1 MEAKMKNSNAG
12 NVHLLDFLN
21 ADPELQKIRQLLQ
34 DDNEVSIYGLYEGQ
48 RMLVTASLAKQ
59 YSQKNLLVVCDTEK
73 RAKELW
79 EDFAQLLTA
88 HEVLYFPALEMIPY
102 EVIAQSGELEQKR
115 LEVLAKL
122 TLEKQK
128 QFAVITTIEGLSKK
142 LLSVGDF
149 LQGMME
155 LRVGM
160 ILEQQALKTHLNSF
174 GYEYVEQ
181 VEQAGQFSV
190 RGGIF
195 DI

>member
-21 ADPELQKIRQLLQ
+21 EDPELQKIRQLLQ
-34 DDNEVSIYGLYEGQ
+34 DDNEVSVYGLYEGQ

-102 EVIAQSGELEQKR
+102 EVIAQSGDLEKKR

-128 QFAVITTIEGLSKK
+128 QFAVI
-142 LLSVGDF
+142 
-149 LQGMME
+149 
-155 LRVGM
+155 
-160 ILEQQALKTHLNSF
+160 
-174 GYEYVEQ
+174 
-181 VEQAGQFSV
+181 
-190 RGGIF
+190 
-195 DI
+195 

>member
-102 EVIAQSGELEQKR
+102 
-115 LEVLAKL
+115 
-122 TLEKQK
+122 
-128 QFAVITTIEGLSKK
+128 
-142 LLSVGDF
+142 
-149 LQGMME
+149 
-155 LRVGM
+155 
-160 ILEQQALKTHLNSF
+160 
-174 GYEYVEQ
+174 
-181 VEQAGQFSV
+181 
-190 RGGIF
+190 
-195 DI
+195 